1 MPPSAVYG
9 QHPLK
14 VGVKNAENTP
24 TFSGRMPP
32 SAVYGQSPLK
42 VGVKNAESTPT
53 SMQKLIQNPGRNQ
66 KLNQNLI

>member
-1 MPPSAVYG
+1 MPPSTVYG

-14 VGVKNAENTP
+14 VGVKNAEN
-24 TFSGRMPP
+24 
-32 SAVYGQSPLK
+32 
-42 VGVKNAESTPT
+42 TPT